1 MPKVIISSS
10 TIARKPP
17 AESFQPNIDPIN
29 FNHIHPNSNL
39 NLLLRK
45 IVSHFIWSCV
55 AWLPITSFSSF
66 SILRF
71 VKQLLRVCLHL
82 HFGDF
87 APKPHAAD
95 DEAIFLFISSGAGDA
110 RSAQLFRLNKM
121 IQFGEM
127 FGVPSTFHILAF
139 EFSGRAKARETKRK
153 CGERCCGRHCRCLS
167 VALDFVLLFGFDL
180 LAMCERGPKR
190 WMVRRSRP

>member
-1 MPKVIISSS
+1 M
-10 TIARKPP
+10 
-17 AESFQPNIDPIN
+17 
-29 FNHIHPNSNL
+29 
-39 NLLLRK
+39 
-45 IVSHFIWSCV
+45 
-55 AWLPITSFSSF
+55 
-66 SILRF
+66 
-71 VKQLLRVCLHL
+71 KQLLCLHL

-95 DEAIFLFISSGAGDA
+95 DETVFLFICSGAGGDA

-153 CGERCCGRHCRCLS
+153 CGERWCGCGRRCLS

-180 LAMCERGPKR
+180 LAMGERGPKR
-190 WMVRRSRP
+190 